1 MISARGLS
9 FCAMILSRI
18 CMKGMVERTVIV
30 LAVLLG
36 AIIGCTAIPA
46 MRMSWLRVCASSVGS
61 AFEM

>member
-9 FCAMILSRI
+9 FCSMILSSI
-18 CMKGMVERTVIV
+18 CMKGTVARTVIV

-46 MRMSWLRVCASSVGS
+46 IRMS
-61 AFEM
+61 